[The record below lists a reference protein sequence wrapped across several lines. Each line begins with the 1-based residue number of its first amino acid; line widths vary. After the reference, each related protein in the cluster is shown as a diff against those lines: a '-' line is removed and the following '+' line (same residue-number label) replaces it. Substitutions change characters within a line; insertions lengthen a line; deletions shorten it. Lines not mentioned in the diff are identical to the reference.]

1 MFGQY
6 RKFFMVSVAVTMLS
20 FGLMTSNVSAESVK
34 EYQNLETSL
43 TNRNNKQF
51 SFQELIEIANPY
63 IVENFYSYS
72 IVREDELKGKIGEI
86 NFKTIQLCLEI
97 ANKEKLEKLNR
108 DAVSDEHIS
117 ILRAAGA
124 EVSSEWSGKR
134 IRTYDRET
142 AIKVRKLASG
152 FSGDAG
158 AEGLKYALISANLA
172 FVPGL
177 GEAATVAGTL
187 VSIVTWADSTTW
199 SKVFDLVASKIDDG
213 EYNLT
218 IDINGWNMDVRV
230 Y

>member
-97 ANKEKLEKLNR
+97 ANKEKL
-108 DAVSDEHIS
+108 
-117 ILRAAGA
+117 
-124 EVSSEWSGKR
+124 
-134 IRTYDRET
+134 
-142 AIKVRKLASG
+142 
-152 FSGDAG
+152 
-158 AEGLKYALISANLA
+158 
-172 FVPGL
+172 
-177 GEAATVAGTL
+177 
-187 VSIVTWADSTTW
+187 
-199 SKVFDLVASKIDDG
+199 
-213 EYNLT
+213 
-218 IDINGWNMDVRV
+218 
-230 Y
+230 

>member
-124 EVSSEWSGKR
+124 E
-134 IRTYDRET
+134 
-142 AIKVRKLASG
+142 
-152 FSGDAG
+152 
-158 AEGLKYALISANLA
+158 GLKYALISANLA

-218 IDINGWNMDVRV
+218 IDINAWNMDVRV

>member
-124 EVSSEWSGKR
+124 EVSSE
-134 IRTYDRET
+134 
-142 AIKVRKLASG
+142 
-152 FSGDAG
+152 
-158 AEGLKYALISANLA
+158 
-172 FVPGL
+172 
-177 GEAATVAGTL
+177 
-187 VSIVTWADSTTW
+187 
-199 SKVFDLVASKIDDG
+199 
-213 EYNLT
+213 
-218 IDINGWNMDVRV
+218 
-230 Y
+230 

>member
-124 EVSSEWSGKR
+124 EVSSEWWGKR
-134 IRTYDRET
+134 IRT
-142 AIKVRKLASG
+142 
-152 FSGDAG
+152 
-158 AEGLKYALISANLA
+158 
-172 FVPGL
+172 
-177 GEAATVAGTL
+177 
-187 VSIVTWADSTTW
+187 
-199 SKVFDLVASKIDDG
+199 
-213 EYNLT
+213 
-218 IDINGWNMDVRV
+218 
-230 Y
+230 